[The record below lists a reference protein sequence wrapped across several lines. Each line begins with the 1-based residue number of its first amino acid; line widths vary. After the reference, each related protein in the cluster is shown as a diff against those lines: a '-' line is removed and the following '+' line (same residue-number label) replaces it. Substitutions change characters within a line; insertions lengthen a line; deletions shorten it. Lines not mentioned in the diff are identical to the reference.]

1 MSYSQL
7 FLERINADP
16 TTYQTN
22 ATQPVMDDIPSEPEL
37 DSLIKEY
44 EQIIDDESDAS
55 DMVQKD
61 KWVNGIA
68 LISVRYH
75 PERTRYQLISNIL
88 WKLQKCVGE
97 YPGVCSGINITQERI
112 NAIYDAMISDVKI
125 QDVLELFTLQELRV
139 YGW

>member
-7 FLERINADP
+7 FLERINTDP
-16 TTYQTN
+16 TAYQTN
-22 ATQPVMDDIPSEPEL
+22 ATRLVLDEIPRESEL

-44 EQIIDDESDAS
+44 EQVISDESDAS
-55 DMVQKD
+55 ELLQKD
-61 KWVNGIA
+61 RWVNGIP

-88 WKLQKCVGE
+88 RKLQHCVGE